1 MAFRA
6 DNPCDRLGPVLGPQQ
21 VVVQHMPAL
30 PHREVGAVI
39 ATVRTSSA
47 RPVVKLAFEF
57 LVLTAVRS
65 GEMRGA
71 RWVEIDLVAL
81 VWTIP
86 TTRMKAKRE
95 HRVPLCRRA
104 VQLLEAA
111 QALHEGRELVF
122 PSPQAR
128 LGLPVKDLC
137 RRHGFSS
144 NEVRSHASLKGHTPS
159 TFVGGHRRPVPN

>member
-1 MAFRA
+1 M
-6 DNPCDRLGPVLGPQQ
+6 
-21 VVVQHMPAL
+21 
-30 PHREVGAVI
+30 I

-57 LVLTAVRS
+57 FVLTAVRS

-71 RWVEIDLVAL
+71 RWVEIDLVAR

-104 VQLLEAA
+104 VQLLETA

-128 LGLPVKDLC
+128 LGLPKEPDDL
-137 RRHGFSS
+137 RLAESFLH
-144 NEVRSHASLKGHTPS
+144 VRSPFS
-159 TFVGGHRRPVPN
+159 